1 MQYRPDLRVA
11 ETLGDLK
18 EGAQNKD
25 ETRYIRGCDSTEEKE
40 ELTSLNSE

>member
-1 MQYRPDLRVA
+1 MQYRPDLGEA

-25 ETRYIRGCDSTEEKE
+25 ETRYIRDCDSTEEE
-40 ELTSLNSE
+40 E